1 MLQSSGYIRVGLTT
15 NTDFC
20 VRLFSSEL
28 CSTME
33 PRYNEGLRAWENM
46 LAKIRFRY
54 IVDFSIHCSISGAK
68 DIVRYTERFVM

>member
-1 MLQSSGYIRVGLTT
+1 MLRSSGYIRVGLTT

-46 LAKIRFRY
+46 LAKNRFRY

-68 DIVRYTERFVM
+68 YIVRYTEHFVM

>member
-1 MLQSSGYIRVGLTT
+1 MLRSSGYIRFGLTT

-33 PRYNEGLRAWENM
+33 PRYNERLKG
-46 LAKIRFRY
+46 LAKYAR
-54 IVDFSIHCSISGAK
+54 
-68 DIVRYTERFVM
+68 